1 MTGLPAVTSKPSLGI
16 ARVSEKALALMR
28 WQPVQWQAA
37 ASSGGWLTRIRV
49 WPQRQ
54 PPSQGSFHS
63 VILILLRKQPLMG
76 NPMEVGMA

>member
-1 MTGLPAVTSKPSLGI
+1 MKNADPGLAGAGRRSK
-16 ARVSEKALALMR
+16 LAF
-28 WQPVQWQAA
+28 
-37 ASSGGWLTRIRV
+37 G

>member
-1 MTGLPAVTSKPSLGI
+1 MAS
-16 ARVSEKALALMR
+16 VSEKALALIR

-54 PPSQGSFHS
+54 PPSQGSLHS
-63 VILILLRKQPLMG
+63 VILILLRKHPLMG

>member
-49 WPQRQ
+49 WRNDSRRPKAVSTR
-54 PPSQGSFHS
+54 SS
-63 VILILLRKQPLMG
+63 
-76 NPMEVGMA
+76 

>member
-1 MTGLPAVTSKPSLGI
+1 MAS
-16 ARVSEKALALMR
+16 VSEKALALMR

-54 PPSQGSFHS
+54 PPPQGSFHS
-63 VILILLRKQPLMG
+63 VILILLRKNPLW
-76 NPMEVGMA
+76 ATRRK